1 MRYLILL
8 FTVPL
13 FSCSTYM
20 ESKIGEDFKSIQPD
34 FTNIAPNNTF
44 EGAVYSGGGGLFAS
58 DRRANNVGDIIT
70 VTLEENITAANSGNE
85 TFTKSDS
92 YEFDLPEALFGP
104 SSLIGKLLFPG
115 GVVEDNLKGGTTQ
128 KFTGTGTAGQNNSMN
143 GTISVTVVRV
153 FPNGNLEVKGER
165 KLMYNSG
172 TEYIRL
178 AGVIRPEDISSSNT
192 VSSTKVA
199 DAQISYTGTGD
210 MNDSVTRGWL
220 GRYFAYISPF

>member
-92 YEFDLPEALFGP
+92 YGFGGYTTILPC
-104 SSLIGKLLFPG
+104 LIGKLLFPG

-210 MNDSVTRGWL
+210 MNDSVTKGWL
-220 GRYFAYISPF
+220 SRYFAYISPF

>member
-8 FTVPL
+8 LTIPI

-20 ESKIGEDFKSIQPD
+20 ENKIGQDFKSIQPD

-70 VTLEENITAANSGNE
+70 VTLEETINSTQNSGNE

-104 SSLIGKLLFPG
+104 SSLIGKLLFQ
-115 GVVEDNLKGGTTQ
+115 VEL
-128 KFTGTGTAGQNNSMN
+128 
-143 GTISVTVVRV
+143 
-153 FPNGNLEVKGER
+153 
-165 KLMYNSG
+165 
-172 TEYIRL
+172 
-178 AGVIRPEDISSSNT
+178 
-192 VSSTKVA
+192 
-199 DAQISYTGTGD
+199 
-210 MNDSVTRGWL
+210 
-220 GRYFAYISPF
+220 